1 MKRTTSMAITALAVS
16 AASFAAPVSPERAQA
31 YAQAYLRNIA
41 GVENEAS
48 GIEPIEFDGKK
59 AMYVVSLAPE
69 GWVLV
74 AADDVIAPVIGYSVE
89 GRLDATSIDPNLR
102 AYLGHFADDIEIRS
116 ARGDKP
122 SDSWANDTVPKT
134 NKAATEVS
142 PLVKVNWN
150 QSGKYRQYCP
160 TGTAGDAIVGCVA
173 VGMGQAM
180 SVYRKPARPVG
191 YKSYKSENYGV
202 LSVDYDSEEPYN
214 WSDIINAQSS
224 ESDGEECARLLYHL
238 GVSVEMGYSPN
249 GSGVTYMGVVPYALK
264 TYFGYSNKVTNV
276 SKDKYS
282 ASEWVDLLKS
292 ELSAGRPLI
301 YAGYSNSGGHCFN
314 VDGYNSSDLFHFNFG
329 WGGNGNGYF
338 SISGHEYNSGEKCAI
353 NFAPATGTPTGILLS
368 STTVAK
374 GSPAGTVVATL
385 TADTDKDDCE
395 FSFTASGVKNPV
407 TQKVSD
413 PAFSVDGDKL
423 VTNDVFAKQYGA
435 ESSSKFA
442 SVNITATN
450 VETLA
455 EFTQQVTIT
464 LGKASAIEENTVT
477 EASISQAN
485 GVLTITTHGEAASAS
500 LFSVDGKL
508 VGINKIAQ
516 HASACFSG
524 LSHGV
529 YSLVIKSG
537 ARTARHM
544 VLVK

>member
-1 MKRTTSMAITALAVS
+1 
-16 AASFAAPVSPERAQA
+16 
-31 YAQAYLRNIA
+31 
-41 GVENEAS
+41 
-48 GIEPIEFDGKK
+48 
-59 AMYVVSLAPE
+59 
-69 GWVLV
+69 
-74 AADDVIAPVIGYSVE
+74 
-89 GRLDATSIDPNLR
+89 
-102 AYLGHFADDIEIRS
+102 
-116 ARGDKP
+116 
-122 SDSWANDTVPKT
+122 
-134 NKAATEVS
+134 
-142 PLVKVNWN
+142 
-150 QSGKYRQYCP
+150 
-160 TGTAGDAIVGCVA
+160 
-173 VGMGQAM
+173 
-180 SVYRKPARPVG
+180 
-191 YKSYKSENYGV
+191 
-202 LSVDYDSEEPYN
+202 
-214 WSDIINAQSS
+214 
-224 ESDGEECARLLYHL
+224 
-238 GVSVEMGYSPN
+238 
-249 GSGVTYMGVVPYALK
+249 
-264 TYFGYSNKVTNV
+264 
-276 SKDKYS
+276 
-282 ASEWVDLLKS
+282 
-292 ELSAGRPLI
+292 
-301 YAGYSNSGGHCFN
+301 
-314 VDGYNSSDLFHFNFG
+314 
-329 WGGNGNGYF
+329 
-338 SISGHEYNSGEKCAI
+338 
-353 NFAPATGTPTGILLS
+353 
-368 STTVAK
+368 
-374 GSPAGTVVATL
+374 
-385 TADTDKDDCE
+385 

-407 TQKVSD
+407 TQKVSE